1 VAGQP
6 THLFVTE
13 DDRAARV
20 AALRAAK
27 RLQDLGLVQYRNQL
41 RGERLAYIALTD
53 LGAAVVDR
61 YRDELSTGKRI
72 RWDQERN

>member
-1 VAGQP
+1 M
-6 THLFVTE
+6 TE
-13 DDRAARV
+13 NNRSARV

-27 RLQDLGLVQYRNQL
+27 RLEDLGLVEYRNQR

-61 YRDELSTGKRI
+61 YRDELNTGQRI
-72 RWDQERN
+72 RWAQPAANTQERNR